1 MLAGDEQQQF
11 EFLPACTPLHCTLGL
26 TTHARHAA
34 LARDSDCLGL
44 GRTLDTLLV
53 CAWNPGCGLA
63 GPSSKLTS
71 SPSFPSLPS
80 LPSPHTSQV
89 HTHGIRAAGDPSSAT
104 GAPVSKRRLS
114 KHHRSCP
121 PIRVWYQSMASA
133 PTVAQQW
140 WRAGGDAAHPGQV
153 RLLEFLLSIIIL
165 MILMILIIIT
175 APFTPSCCVRRYAW
189 LAPCRPNATR
199 SRHAGPHSHLR
210 SERAS
215 EE

>member
-1 MLAGDEQQQF
+1 LPGAWSDARHVIGLHLESWMRTGWSKFQTHF
-11 EFLPACTPLHCTLGL
+11 VSFLP
-26 TTHARHAA
+26 
-34 LARDSDCLGL
+34 
-44 GRTLDTLLV
+44 
-53 CAWNPGCGLA
+53 
-63 GPSSKLTS
+63 
-71 SPSFPSLPS
+71 FPSLPS

-89 HTHGIRAAGDPSSAT
+89 HTHGIRAAGDPSSAA

-121 PIRVWYQSMASA
+121 PIRVWYQSMTSA
-133 PTVAQQW
+133 PAVAQQW

-165 MILMILIIIT
+165 MILIILIIIT
-175 APFTPSCCVRRYAW
+175 APFAPSCCVRRYAW

-215 EE
+215 E

>member
-1 MLAGDEQQQF
+1 MSSSNLSF
-11 EFLPACTPLHCTLGL
+11 CLPALHSTAHLGSPPTHGTRRWLGTLIAWG
-26 TTHARHAA
+26 
-34 LARDSDCLGL
+34 SV
-44 GRTLDTLLV
+44 GRSTRYWFAPGILDADWLVQVPNSLRLL
-53 CAWNPGCGLA
+53 
-63 GPSSKLTS
+63 
-71 SPSFPSLPS
+71 PSLPS

-89 HTHGIRAAGDPSSAT
+89 HTHGIRAAGDPSSAAR
-104 GAPVSKRRLS
+104 APVSKRRLS

-121 PIRVWYQSMASA
+121 PIRVWYQSMTSA
-133 PTVAQQW
+133 PAVAQQW

-215 EE
+215 E